1 MKVIAKIE
9 IQEKFIAWNIKKG
22 IDKIPSLCYNTI
34 KGVIE
39 MEIRTIGELRNL
51 IKNLDDDFKI
61 EVKIMEEI
69 PDEELEGMS
78 YPYPWKMTE
87 ATLEM
92 ADVGYSDKVLNLRI
106 YEK

>member
-1 MKVIAKIE
+1 
-9 IQEKFIAWNIKKG
+9 
-22 IDKIPSLCYNTI
+22 
-34 KGVIE
+34 

-51 IKNLDDDFKI
+51 IKNLDDDFRI

-69 PDEELEGMS
+69 PDEELENMS
-78 YPYPWKMTE
+78 YPYPWKMTK